1 MQHKAGQRVSFL
13 SFWTQLLSVSSELHW
28 LQTPEEQDQQSE
40 DLTDRA
46 KQWNGFD
53 LALII
58 CWDWLDYIYM

>member
-46 KQWNGFD
+46 KHETD
-53 LALII
+53 LI
-58 CWDWLDYIYM
+58 